1 MKPFQ
6 ASFLIV
12 FLLIFGCDRGQQM
25 LKPVMS
31 EKPVTEQPTTDETPG
46 TDIFTD
52 IDLPPEPTIPE
63 GADILDTDRV
73 YHDTSAELQQ
83 NREEYGTD
91 FVMVDTAQEA
101 YQSEVVTNLFND
113 TKEWAEEYCGSNS
126 VGDAPE
132 HVFVHFRIREEREIF
147 KNSLPGTW
155 ATNQLDMDD
164 HWWLVRDWVTIID
177 QTDVYYTVR
186 LDANWW
192 DPCVFR
198 NQPE

>member
-52 IDLPPEPTIPE
+52 IDLPPAPTIPE
-63 GADILDTDRV
+63 GADILDTDIV
-73 YHDTSAELQQ
+73 VHTTSVELQRD
-83 NREEYGTD
+83 REEFGWN
-91 FVMVDTAQEA
+91 FVMVDTANEA
-101 YQSEVVTNLFND
+101 YQSEVVTNFFND
-113 TKEWAEEYCGSNS
+113 TKEWAEEYCGSTTFTRSPS
-126 VGDAPE
+126 VA
-132 HVFVHFRIREEREIF
+132 VYLRSREEREIF
-147 KNSLPGTW
+147 KNSLPGK
-155 ATNQLDMDD
+155 DD
-164 HWWLVRDWVTIID
+164 GWWWVRGGVNIID
-177 QTDVYYTVR
+177 QTDVYYSVH
-186 LDANWW
+186 LDVEGQ

-198 NQPE
+198 NQEE